1 MVESVYKFVMEH
13 LQDGSLDKT
22 VAVQL
27 LKKLKAEEDA
37 NTAFGSTNA
46 VKDIAIVGMAL
57 KLPQADSPGEFW
69 DNIVSGTDSIR
80 SFPESRVPD
89 IHSYLQYLGMSPDEI
104 QFNENA
110 YLDEIDKFDYAYFKM
125 SPKEASLTDPNH
137 RLFLETAW
145 KAIEDAGYGGGKLL
159 GSRTGVYLG
168 LSNNIRDL
176 YSRFIYDAEPESFAY
191 SLVGNLASVAAGRLS
206 FLLDLKGPSM
216 VVDTSCSSSLVAITL
231 ACQAIKDGQCDQ
243 ALVGGIKINL
253 VPLKSDHIKIGIE
266 STDWRTKAFDD
277 DSDGSG
283 IGEGAGVVMLKPLDK
298 ALEDRDQIYAV
309 IKGYG
314 VNQDGK
320 SISIAAPNPEAQT
333 EAILQAWAD
342 AGIDPETVSYIETHG
357 SGTMLGDPLEVQGIE
372 QAFRRHTGKSQFCG
386 IGSVK
391 TNIGHLS
398 EAAGVV
404 GLIKSALSLQHKQ
417 IPASK
422 HFHRPNRAIDFAAS
436 PVYVNARLREWDTH
450 ATPRRSGV
458 SAFGISGTNCHI
470 VLEEA
475 PNTTIKE
482 PDIRGNHLLTVSAK
496 TKEALQKLIKEY
508 ANLLSQVESR
518 DVPSLCYTAN
528 TGRGHY
534 SYRLLVTG
542 QDAEELFL
550 HLNEAGQMIGLDGD
564 LSKSTGFNGHQ
575 SPGMY
580 YGYHKVSSD
589 QNRPESSAA
598 GGEDGHT
605 GHRTMS
611 LNPELAKMGKGQQ
624 VDQDILNQIGM
635 QYIQGAELNWELLYT
650 GDGLRKTSLPTY
662 PFTRTRCWFEVP
674 EMARTAAT
682 ADCSNEVSEETTPAR
697 FYRMNWRRAD
707 LTEPEPI
714 QGTGAVLILKDEGN
728 RGSVLIE
735 RLKQSGRQV
744 IEVGYGESFK
754 HEPDGSFTLNGSESN
769 FTELF
774 AALGDTSI
782 SDIIHLFA
790 VPTSAEIRTLQ
801 DLEHSQQKGVYSLFY
816 LIRALIEHGSDNAL
830 NMMLV
835 SEQVYEVTTGESRL
849 SPEAASL
856 YGLGKV
862 LALEYPHITCR
873 SIDLDES
880 TGADELLQEMGSQD
894 QSYTSAYRNGIR
906 YIEELGEV
914 QADELRDSP
923 VHIQKDGV
931 YVITGGTGG
940 IGQEMAKFFASQAE
954 VKLVLI
960 GRTPVPA
967 RSEWET
973 LLNNPELESKMAA
986 RLRNFLAIEQ
996 QGSEVSCYAADVSD
1010 YAAMQDVLAD
1020 VREKYGAITGV
1031 IHGAGVPAVG
1041 YLIRKTQETFDEVLY
1056 PKVQG
1061 AWILDQLTR
1070 QDELDFLVFFSSGL
1084 SLSSEVG
1091 QGDYSAANAYLDALS
1106 YSRSKSGLKTLS
1118 INWSSWKEAGMS
1130 VDYGFNV
1137 DAITKAL
1144 PTEQATAG
1152 FFAALNKEV
1161 PRVLIGEFTYHP
1173 RFAKALL
1180 TKFPFRFSEEMT
1192 NRLKEAEKLEE
1203 SRQVAPAAAKR
1214 NKSVNAHVE
1223 LKGKDGEDYNS
1234 IERQIAGMYNE
1245 VLGFEEL
1252 DIHDSFF
1259 DLGGDSIL
1267 LNRLF
1272 SLLEDAYPGKMKLIH
1287 LFSYTSV
1294 HALSQFVMTKLEIK
1308 PAAEPA
1314 QSVDDFE
1321 QLFKDIE
1328 AGSLSIDDAV
1338 KSFEDR

>member
-27 LKKLKAEEDA
+27 LKKLKSEEDA
-37 NTAFGSTNA
+37 YTASGSTNTA
-46 VKDIAIVGMAL
+46 KDIAIVGMAL
-57 KLPQADSPGEFW
+57 KLPQADSPEEFW

-80 SFPESRVPD
+80 SFPASRVPD

-145 KAIEDAGYGGGKLL
+145 KAIEDAGYGGGKLV

-206 FLLDLKGPSM
+206 FLLDLKGPSL

-231 ACQAIKDGQCDQ
+231 ACQAIKEGQCDQ

-404 GLIKSALSLQHKQ
+404 GLIKSALSLKHKQ

-436 PVYVNARLREWDTH
+436 PVYVNARLREWDNA

-475 PNTTIKE
+475 PTTTVKE
-482 PDIRGNHLLTVSAK
+482 LEIRGEHLLTVSAK
-496 TKEALQKLIKEY
+496 TQAALQTLITEY
-508 ANLLSQVESR
+508 TYVLSQVETQN
-518 DVPSLCYTAN
+518 VPSLCYTAN

-534 SYRLLVTG
+534 AYRLLVTG
-542 QDAEELFL
+542 QDAEELL
-550 HLNEAGQMIGLDGD
+550 LRLNEAGRMIGADEN
-564 LSKSTGFNGHQ
+564 LSKSSGPSGHR
-575 SPGMY
+575 SPGIY
-580 YGYHKVSSD
+580 YGYHKVSND
-589 QNRPESSAA
+589 QNRPDSPAT
-598 GGEDGHT
+598 GGEDGHK

-624 VDQDILNQIGM
+624 AVQDILDQIGLH
-635 QYIQGAELNWELLYT
+635 YVQGAELNWELLYT

-674 EMARTAAT
+674 ESARTAAT
-682 ADCSNEVSEETTPAR
+682 ANCSSAVSEEPTPAR
-697 FYRMNWRRAD
+697 FYRMNWRKAD

-714 QGTGAVLILKDEGN
+714 QGTGAVLILKDEGK
-728 RGSVLIE
+728 RGSALIE

-744 IEVGYGESFK
+744 IEVRYGESFK
-754 HEPDGSFTLNGSESN
+754 HEPDGSFTVNGSESN
-769 FTELF
+769 FAELF
-774 AALGDTSI
+774 AALGNTSI
-782 SDIIHLFA
+782 SDIVHLFA
-790 VPTSAEIRTLQ
+790 VPSSAEIHTLQ

-835 SEQVYEVTTGESRL
+835 SEQVYEVTTDESRL

-880 TGADELLQEMGSQD
+880 AGADELFQEMGSQD
-894 QSYTSAYRNGIR
+894 QSYTSAYRSGVR

-914 QADELRDSP
+914 QADELTDSP
-923 VHIQKDGV
+923 VHIQQGGV

-973 LLNNPELESKMAA
+973 LLNDPELESKTAA
-986 RLRNFLAIEQ
+986 RLRNFLEIEQ

-1010 YAAMQDVLAD
+1010 YEAMQDVLAD
-1020 VREKYGAITGV
+1020 VREKHGSITGV

-1041 YLIRKTQETFDEVLY
+1041 YLIRKTQETFDEVLH

-1214 NKSVNAHVE
+1214 NKSANAHVE

-1272 SLLEDAYPGKMKLIH
+1272 SLLEEVYPGKMKLIH

-1294 HALSQFVMTKLEIK
+1294 HALSQFVMTKLDIK

-1314 QSVDDFE
+1314 PPVDDFE

-1328 AGSLSIDDAV
+1328 AGNLSIDDAV

>member
-1 MVESVYKFVMEH
+1 MESVYKFVMEH
-13 LQDGSLDKT
+13 LQDGSMDKT

-37 NTAFGSTNA
+37 NIASGSTNA
-46 VKDIAIVGMAL
+46 AKDIAIVGMAL

-80 SFPESRVPD
+80 SFPASRVPD

-145 KAIEDAGYGGGKLL
+145 KAIEDAGYGGGKLV

-206 FLLDLKGPSM
+206 FLLDLKGPSL

-231 ACQAIKDGQCDQ
+231 ACQAIKEGQCDQ

-342 AGIDPETVSYIETHG
+342 AGINPETVSYIETHG

-404 GLIKSALSLQHKQ
+404 GLIKSALSLKHKQ

-436 PVYVNARLREWDTH
+436 PVYVNARLRDWDTA

-475 PNTTIKE
+475 PTTTVKE
-482 PDIRGNHLLTVSAK
+482 PEIRGEHLLTVSAK
-496 TKEALQKLIKEY
+496 TQAALQTLITEY
-508 ANLLSQVESR
+508 AHVLSQVEAQN
-518 DVPSLCYTAN
+518 VPSLCYTAN

-542 QDAEELFL
+542 QDAEELL
-550 HLNEAGQMIGLDGD
+550 LRLNEAGQMIGSDGNF
-564 LSKSTGFNGHQ
+564 SKSTGPNGHQ
-575 SPGMY
+575 SPGIY
-580 YGYHKVSSD
+580 YGYHKVGND
-589 QNRPESSAA
+589 QNRPESPAT
-598 GGEDGHT
+598 GGEEEHT

-611 LNPELAKMGKGQQ
+611 LNPELAKMGKGQRAE
-624 VDQDILNQIGM
+624 QDMLDQIGM
-635 QYIQGAELNWELLYT
+635 YYIQGAELNWELLYT

-674 EMARTAAT
+674 EAARTAAT
-682 ADCSNEVSEETTPAR
+682 ADCSHAVSEEPTPAR
-697 FYRMNWRRAD
+697 FYRMNWRKAD
-707 LTEPEPI
+707 RTEPEPV
-714 QGTGAVLILKDEGN
+714 QGTGAVLILKDEGK
-728 RGSVLIE
+728 RGSGLIK

-754 HEPDGSFTLNGSESN
+754 QEPDGSFTVDGSESN
-769 FTELF
+769 FGELF
-774 AALGDTSI
+774 AALGNTSI
-782 SDIIHLFA
+782 SDIVHLFA
-790 VPTSAEIRTLQ
+790 VPTSAGIRTLQ

-835 SEQVYEVTTGESRL
+835 SEQVYEVTAGESRL

-894 QSYTSAYRNGIR
+894 QSYTSAYRNGVR

-914 QADELRDSP
+914 QADALTDSP
-923 VHIQKDGV
+923 VHIQQGGV

-940 IGQEMAKFFASQAE
+940 IGQEMAKFFASQAK

-967 RSEWET
+967 RADWET
-973 LLNNPELESKMAA
+973 LLNDPELESKTAA
-986 RLRNFLAIEQ
+986 RLRNFLEIEQ

-1010 YAAMQDVLAD
+1010 YVAMQDVLAD
-1020 VREKYGAITGV
+1020 VREKHGFITGV

-1041 YLIRKTQETFDEVLY
+1041 YLIRKTQETFDEVLH

-1192 NRLKEAEKLEE
+1192 KRLKEAEKLEE
-1203 SRQVAPAAAKR
+1203 SRQVAPVAAKR
-1214 NKSVNAHVE
+1214 NKSANAHVE
-1223 LKGKDGEDYNS
+1223 LKGKDGEDYNG

-1294 HALSQFVMTKLEIK
+1294 HALSQFVMTKLDIK

-1314 QSVDDFE
+1314 PPVDDFE

>member
-1 MVESVYKFVMEH
+1 MEHVYKFIMEH
-13 LQDGSLDKT
+13 LQDGTLDKT

-27 LKKLKAEEDA
+27 LQKLKQEEDTCKA
-37 NTAFGSTNA
+37 SGSVQGT
-46 VKDIAIVGMAL
+46 KDIAIVGMAL

-69 DNIVSGTDSIR
+69 NNMISGTDSIR
-80 SFPESRVPD
+80 SFPESRRPD
-89 IHSYLQYLGMSPDEI
+89 IHSYLEYLGMNPDEI
-104 QFNENA
+104 AFNENA

-145 KAIEDAGYGGGKLL
+145 KAIEDAGYGGGKLT

-216 VVDTSCSSSLVAITL
+216 VVDTSCSSSLVAVTL
-231 ACQAIKDGQCDQ
+231 ACQAIKEGQCDQ

-283 IGEGAGVVMLKPLDK
+283 IGEGAGVVLLKPLEK

-342 AGIDPETVSYIETHG
+342 AGIEPETVSYIETHG

-372 QAFRRHTGKSQFCG
+372 QAFRRHTTKCQFCG

-398 EAAGVV
+398 EAAGVI
-404 GLIKSALSLQHKQ
+404 GLIKSALSLHNQQ

-422 HFHRPNRAIDFAAS
+422 HFHRPNRSIDFASS
-436 PVYVNARLREWDTH
+436 PVYVNARLRHWE
-450 ATPRRSGV
+450 AENIPRRSGV

-475 PNTTIKE
+475 PAAALADPVIHGE
-482 PDIRGNHLLTVSAK
+482 HLLTVSAK
-496 TKEALQKLIKEY
+496 TEEALRILIKQY
-508 ANLLSQVESR
+508 VDVLSAAA
-518 DVPSLCYTAN
+518 PSELSSICYTAN

-534 SYRLLVTG
+534 AYRLLVSG
-542 QDAEELFL
+542 Q
-550 HLNEAGQMIGLDGD
+550 NAGQLQLRLMEAEHLLENAAEDNKGSTAMGNSSGKSPKTGSQGL
-564 LSKSTGFNGHQ
+564 
-575 SPGMY
+575 Y
-580 YGYHKVSSD
+580 YGYHKPGSSEPGCSD
-589 QNRPESSAA
+589 SPET
-598 GGEDGHT
+598 T
-605 GHRTMS
+605 G
-611 LNPELAKMGKGQQ
+611 LNPELARIGKGLASASD
-624 VDQDILNQIGM
+624 VMDRIGL
-635 QYIQGAELNWELLYT
+635 QYVQGADLNWELLYT
-650 GDGLRKTSLPTY
+650 EDGLRKTSLPTY

-674 EMARTAAT
+674 EGARARSVRTENIT
-682 ADCSNEVSEETTPAR
+682 LNEPWSAR

-707 LTEPEPI
+707 IPEMAS
-714 QGTGAVLILKDEGN
+714 QQNSGAVLVLKDEGR
-728 RGSVLIE
+728 RGSELTE
-735 RLKQSGRQV
+735 LLQASGRRV
-744 IEVGYGESFK
+744 IEVNFGESFHREK
-754 HEPDGSFTLNGSESN
+754 DGAFTVNGSEDDFGAL
-769 FTELF
+769 FTALGETSVSDIVHLF
-774 AALGDTSI
+774 AA
-782 SDIIHLFA
+782 
-790 VPTSAEIRTLQ
+790 SASSEVRTMQ
-801 DLEHSQQKGVYSLFY
+801 ELEQRQQRGVYSLFH
-816 LIRALIEHGSDNAL
+816 LVRALIEHGNDNAL
-830 NMMLV
+830 NIMLV
-835 SEQVYEVTTGESRL
+835 SELLYEVTTEESRL
-849 SPEAASL
+849 SPDAASL
-856 YGLGKV
+856 TGLGKV

-873 SIDLDES
+873 SIDLDENIG
-880 TGADELLQEMGSQD
+880 TEVLFHEMGSQD
-894 QSYTSAYRNGIR
+894 QSYTSAYRDGMR

-914 QADELRDSP
+914 LADDLADSP
-923 VHIQKDGV
+923 VAIKENGV

-940 IGQEMAKFFASQAE
+940 IGQEMAKYFASQAK
-954 VKLVLI
+954 VKLVLL
-960 GRTPVPA
+960 GRKPIPPRT
-967 RSEWET
+967 EWEMLLEDPT
-973 LLNNPELESKMAA
+973 LDLKMAA
-986 RLRNFLAIEQ
+986 RLQNFLEIEQ
-996 QGSEVSCYAADVSD
+996 QGSEISCYAADTAD
-1010 YAAMQDVLAD
+1010 YEAMQRVLAD
-1020 VREKYGAITGV
+1020 VRDRYGKITGV

-1041 YLIRKTQETFDEVLY
+1041 YLIRKTRETFDEVLH
-1056 PKVQG
+1056 PKVHG
-1061 AWILDQLTR
+1061 AWIIDQLTR
-1070 QDELDFLVFFSSGL
+1070 QDQLDFLVFFSSGL

-1091 QGDYSAANAYLDALS
+1091 QGDYSAANAYLDALA
-1106 YSRSKSGLKTLS
+1106 YARSKSGLKTLS

-1144 PTEQATAG
+1144 PTEQAAAG
-1152 FFAALNKEV
+1152 FMQALQKEV
-1161 PRVLIGEFTYHP
+1161 SRVLIGEFTYHP

-1180 TKFPFRFSEEMT
+1180 YKFPFRFSEEMT
-1192 NRLKEAEKLEE
+1192 ERLREAEKQEE
-1203 SRQVAPAAAKR
+1203 LKQTSMVTTTKK
-1214 NKSVNAHVE
+1214 NKSSANTQVE
-1223 LKGKDGEDYNS
+1223 LKGKEGEDYNS
-1234 IERQIAGMYNE
+1234 IERQIASMYHE

-1259 DLGGDSIL
+1259 DLGGDSVL

-1272 SLLEDAYPGKMKLIH
+1272 ALLEEAYPGKMKLIH
-1287 LFSYTSV
+1287 LFSYTTV
-1294 HALSQFVMTKLEIK
+1294 HALSQFIMTKLDVK
-1308 PAAEPA
+1308 PAVPASRAE
-1314 QSVDDFE
+1314 DDFE

>member
-1 MVESVYKFVMEH
+1 MESVYKFVMEH

-27 LKKLKAEEDA
+27 LKKLKSEEDA
-37 NTAFGSTNA
+37 YTASGSTNTA
-46 VKDIAIVGMAL
+46 KDIAIVGMAL
-57 KLPQADSPGEFW
+57 KLPQADSPEEFW

-80 SFPESRVPD
+80 SFPASRVPD

-145 KAIEDAGYGGGKLL
+145 KAIEDAGYGGGKLV

-206 FLLDLKGPSM
+206 FLLDLKGPSL

-231 ACQAIKDGQCDQ
+231 ACQAIKEGQCDQ

-404 GLIKSALSLQHKQ
+404 GLIKSALSLKHKQ

-436 PVYVNARLREWDTH
+436 PVYVNARLREWDNA

-475 PNTTIKE
+475 PTTTVKE
-482 PDIRGNHLLTVSAK
+482 LEIRGEHLLTVSAK
-496 TKEALQKLIKEY
+496 TQAALQTLITEY
-508 ANLLSQVESR
+508 THVLSQVEAQN
-518 DVPSLCYTAN
+518 VPSLCYTAN

-534 SYRLLVTG
+534 AYRLLVTG
-542 QDAEELFL
+542 QDAEELL
-550 HLNEAGQMIGLDGD
+550 LRLNEAGRMIGADEN
-564 LSKSTGFNGHQ
+564 LSKSTGPNGHQ
-575 SPGMY
+575 SPGIY

-589 QNRPESSAA
+589 QNRPDS
-598 GGEDGHT
+598 GEEGQKSRQT
-605 GHRTMS
+605 AS

-624 VDQDILNQIGM
+624 AVQDILNQIGLH
-635 QYIQGAELNWELLYT
+635 YVQGAELNWELLYT

-674 EMARTAAT
+674 ETARTAAT
-682 ADCSNEVSEETTPAR
+682 VKCNSAVSEEPTPAR

-707 LTEPEPI
+707 LNEPEPI

-744 IEVGYGESFK
+744 IEVRYGESFK
-754 HEPDGSFTLNGSESN
+754 HEPDGSFTVNGSENN
-769 FTELF
+769 FAELF
-774 AALGDTSI
+774 AALGNTSI
-782 SDIIHLFA
+782 SDIVHLFA
-790 VPTSAEIRTLQ
+790 VPGSAEIHTLQ

-835 SEQVYEVTTGESRL
+835 SEQVYEVTTDESRL

-880 TGADELLQEMGSQD
+880 AGADELLQEMGSQD
-894 QSYTSAYRNGIR
+894 QSYTSAYRSGVR

-914 QADELRDSP
+914 QADELTDSP
-923 VHIQKDGV
+923 VHIQQGGV

-973 LLNNPELESKMAA
+973 LLNDPELESKTAA
-986 RLRNFLAIEQ
+986 RLRNFLEIEQ

-1010 YAAMQDVLAD
+1010 YEAMLDVLAD
-1020 VREKYGAITGV
+1020 VREKHGSITGV

-1041 YLIRKTQETFDEVLY
+1041 YLIRKTQETFDEVLH

-1214 NKSVNAHVE
+1214 NKSANAHVE

-1272 SLLEDAYPGKMKLIH
+1272 SLLEEAYPGKMKLIH

-1294 HALSQFVMTKLEIK
+1294 HALSQFVMTKLDIK

-1314 QSVDDFE
+1314 PPVDDFE

>member
-1 MVESVYKFVMEH
+1 MESVYKFVMEQ

-27 LKKLKAEEDA
+27 LKKLKSEEDA
-37 NTAFGSTNA
+37 YTASGSTNTA
-46 VKDIAIVGMAL
+46 KDIAIVGMAL
-57 KLPQADSPGEFW
+57 KLPQADSPEEFW

-80 SFPESRVPD
+80 SFPASRVPD

-145 KAIEDAGYGGGKLL
+145 KAIEDAGYGGGKLV

-206 FLLDLKGPSM
+206 FLLDLKGPSL

-231 ACQAIKDGQCDQ
+231 ACQAIKEGQCDQ

-283 IGEGAGVVMLKPLDK
+283 IGEGAGVVMLKPLVK

-404 GLIKSALSLQHKQ
+404 GLIKSALSLKHKQ

-436 PVYVNARLREWDTH
+436 PVYVNARLREWDNA

-475 PNTTIKE
+475 PTTTVKE
-482 PDIRGNHLLTVSAK
+482 LEIRGEQLLTVSAK
-496 TKEALQKLIKEY
+496 TQAALQTLITEY
-508 ANLLSQVESR
+508 THVLSQVEAQN
-518 DVPSLCYTAN
+518 VPSLCYTAN

-534 SYRLLVTG
+534 AYRLLVTG
-542 QDAEELFL
+542 QDAEELL
-550 HLNEAGQMIGLDGD
+550 LRLNEAGRMIGADEN
-564 LSKSTGFNGHQ
+564 LSKSSGPSGHR
-575 SPGMY
+575 SPGIY
-580 YGYHKVSSD
+580 YGYHKVSND
-589 QNRPESSAA
+589 QNRPDSPAT
-598 GGEDGHT
+598 GGEDGHK
-605 GHRTMS
+605 GDRTMS

-624 VDQDILNQIGM
+624 AVQDILDQIGLH
-635 QYIQGAELNWELLYT
+635 YVQGAELNWELLYT

-674 EMARTAAT
+674 EGARTAAT
-682 ADCSNEVSEETTPAR
+682 ANCSSAVSEEPTPAR
-697 FYRMNWRRAD
+697 FYRMNWRKAD

-714 QGTGAVLILKDEGN
+714 QGTGAVLILKDEGK
-728 RGSVLIE
+728 RGSALVE

-744 IEVGYGESFK
+744 IEVRYGESFK
-754 HEPDGSFTLNGSESN
+754 HEPDGSFTVNGSESN
-769 FTELF
+769 FAELF
-774 AALGDTSI
+774 AALGNTSI
-782 SDIIHLFA
+782 SDIVHLFA
-790 VPTSAEIRTLQ
+790 VPSSAEIHTLQ

-835 SEQVYEVTTGESRL
+835 SEQVYEVTTDESRL

-880 TGADELLQEMGSQD
+880 AGADELLQEMGSQD
-894 QSYTSAYRNGIR
+894 QSYTSAYRSGVR

-914 QADELRDSP
+914 QADELTDSP
-923 VHIQKDGV
+923 VDIQQGGV

-973 LLNNPELESKMAA
+973 LLNDPELESKTAA
-986 RLRNFLAIEQ
+986 RLRNFLEIEQ

-1010 YAAMQDVLAD
+1010 YEAMQDVLAD
-1020 VREKYGAITGV
+1020 VREKHGSITGV

-1041 YLIRKTQETFDEVLY
+1041 YLIRKTQETFDEVLH

-1214 NKSVNAHVE
+1214 NKSANAHVE

-1272 SLLEDAYPGKMKLIH
+1272 SLLEEAYPGKMKLIH

-1294 HALSQFVMTKLEIK
+1294 HALSQFVMTKLDIK
-1308 PAAEPA
+1308 PATEPA
-1314 QSVDDFE
+1314 PPADDFE

-1328 AGSLSIDDAV
+1328 AGNLSIDDAV

>member
-27 LKKLKAEEDA
+27 LKKLKSEEDA
-37 NTAFGSTNA
+37 YTASGSTNTA
-46 VKDIAIVGMAL
+46 KDIAIVGMAL
-57 KLPQADSPGEFW
+57 KLPQADSPEEFW

-80 SFPESRVPD
+80 SFPASRVPD

-145 KAIEDAGYGGGKLL
+145 KAIEDAGYGGGKLV

-206 FLLDLKGPSM
+206 FLLDLKGPSL

-231 ACQAIKDGQCDQ
+231 ACQAIKEGQCDQ

-404 GLIKSALSLQHKQ
+404 GLIKSALSLKHKQ

-436 PVYVNARLREWDTH
+436 PVYVNARLREWDNA

-475 PNTTIKE
+475 PTTTVKE
-482 PDIRGNHLLTVSAK
+482 LEIRGEHLLTVSAK
-496 TKEALQKLIKEY
+496 TQAALQTLITEY
-508 ANLLSQVESR
+508 TYVLSQVETQN
-518 DVPSLCYTAN
+518 VPSLCYTAN

-534 SYRLLVTG
+534 AYRLLVTG
-542 QDAEELFL
+542 QDAEELL
-550 HLNEAGQMIGLDGD
+550 LRLNEAGRMIGADEN
-564 LSKSTGFNGHQ
+564 LSKSSGPSGHR
-575 SPGMY
+575 SPGIY
-580 YGYHKVSSD
+580 YGYHKVSND
-589 QNRPESSAA
+589 QNRTDSPAT
-598 GGEDGHT
+598 GGEDGHK

-624 VDQDILNQIGM
+624 AVQDILDQIGLH
-635 QYIQGAELNWELLYT
+635 YVQGAELNWELLYT

-674 EMARTAAT
+674 EGARTAAT
-682 ADCSNEVSEETTPAR
+682 ANCSSAVSEEPTPAR
-697 FYRMNWRRAD
+697 FYRMNWRKAD

-714 QGTGAVLILKDEGN
+714 QGTGAVLILKDEGK
-728 RGSVLIE
+728 RGSALIE

-744 IEVGYGESFK
+744 IEVRYGESFK
-754 HEPDGSFTLNGSESN
+754 HEPDGSFTVNGSESN
-769 FTELF
+769 FAELF
-774 AALGDTSI
+774 AALGNTSI
-782 SDIIHLFA
+782 SDIVHLFA
-790 VPTSAEIRTLQ
+790 VLSSAEIHTLQ

-835 SEQVYEVTTGESRL
+835 SEQVYEVTTDESRL

-880 TGADELLQEMGSQD
+880 AGADELLQEMGSQD
-894 QSYTSAYRNGIR
+894 QSYTSAYRSGVR

-914 QADELRDSP
+914 QADELTDSP
-923 VHIQKDGV
+923 VHIQQGGV

-973 LLNNPELESKMAA
+973 LLNDPELESKTAA
-986 RLRNFLAIEQ
+986 RLRNFLEIEQ

-1010 YAAMQDVLAD
+1010 YEAMQDVLAD
-1020 VREKYGAITGV
+1020 VREKHGSITGV

-1041 YLIRKTQETFDEVLY
+1041 YLIRKTQETFDEVLH

-1214 NKSVNAHVE
+1214 NKSANAHVE

-1272 SLLEDAYPGKMKLIH
+1272 SLLEEVYPGKMKLIH

-1294 HALSQFVMTKLEIK
+1294 HALSQFVMTKLDIK

-1314 QSVDDFE
+1314 PPVDDFE

-1328 AGSLSIDDAV
+1328 AGNLSIDDAV